1 MASGAMP
8 DTSWVSADDLI
19 NEHRVRA
26 FTLSGLREL
35 LRTYGVEIGPLL
47 DEAELP
53 ADVLKDDYAWIP
65 LRKLAN
71 VLALAARETGDP
83 YFGLKYG
90 EAARFTINPLGYLMT
105 NAPDLR
111 SALRLFGRFHTVLN
125 SNTIRFVE
133 TITGGGR
140 IEWSYPVSLPNTA
153 QLSDFVVMR
162 FMSRIKATAGDSWR
176 PLAVGVMHRAPADR
190 AEYERRFGPRIAFDQ
205 PANSITL
212 SAATLALP
220 TPRADPQLFKL
231 ILRFCEDQLE
241 RQRDV
246 EHPLNRIREAMTR
259 CLQQGSFGP
268 SSVAK
273 ELGVAPA
280 LMHRRLKADQTS
292 FQRLLDD
299 TRRSLTR
306 RYLMET
312 SLKLTE
318 IAGLVGYSELSAF
331 SRAARRW
338 FGTSPRNFRRQAPN
352 LDAAA

>member
-8 DTSWVSADDLI
+8 DINWISSDEIVS
-19 NEHRVRA
+19 EHRVRA

-35 LRTYGVEIGPLL
+35 LTSYGTDIGPIL
-47 DEAELP
+47 DAAELP

-65 LRKLAN
+65 LRKLAD
-71 VLALAARETGDP
+71 VLAFAARETGDP

-111 SALRLFGRFHTVLN
+111 SALRLFARFHAVLN
-125 SNTIRFVE
+125 SNTVRFVE

-140 IEWSYPVSLPNTA
+140 IEWSYPVGLPNTA

-162 FMSRIKATAGDSWR
+162 FISRIKATAGDSWR

-190 AEYERRFGPRIAFDQ
+190 NEYERRFGPRIAFDQ
-205 PANSITL
+205 PANSVAIG
-212 SAATLALP
+212 AAALALP
-220 TPRADPQLFKL
+220 TPHADPQLFKL
-231 ILRFCEDQLE
+231 ILRFCEDQLQ

-268 SSVAK
+268 NSVAK
-273 ELGVAPA
+273 EIGVAPA
-280 LMHRRLKADQTS
+280 QLHRRLKADQTS

-318 IAGLVGYSELSAF
+318 IAALVGYSELSAF

-338 FGTSPRNFRRQAPN
+338 FGTSPRNVRRQAPN
-352 LDAAA
+352 LDVAA

>member
-8 DTSWVSADDLI
+8 DISWVSADEI
-19 NEHRVRA
+19 VSEHRVRA

-35 LRTYGVEIGPLL
+35 LTSYGTDIGPIL
-47 DEAELP
+47 DEVELP

-90 EAARFTINPLGYLMT
+90 EAARFTSNPLAYLIA

-111 SALRLFGRFHTVLN
+111 SAFRLFARYQGVLN
-125 SNTIRFVE
+125 SNTINFIEGV
-133 TITGGGR
+133 TGGGR

-162 FMSRIKATAGDSWR
+162 FVSRIKAAAGNNWR
-176 PLAVGVMHRAPADR
+176 PLAVGIMHRTPLDL

-205 PANSITL
+205 PGNSITL
-212 SAATLALP
+212 AAATLALP

-241 RQRDV
+241 RQREV

-268 SSVAK
+268 NSVAK
-273 ELGVAPA
+273 ELGIAPA
-280 LMHRRLKADQTS
+280 LLHRRLKVDQTS

-338 FGTSPRNFRRQAPN
+338 FGTSPRNFRRRAPN

>member
-1 MASGAMP
+1 MSAGSGP
-8 DTSWVSADDLI
+8 GSRSTSRQTALPF
-19 NEHRVRA
+19 R
-26 FTLSGLREL
+26 LR
-35 LRTYGVEIGPLL
+35 R
-47 DEAELP
+47 
-53 ADVLKDDYAWIP
+53 W
-65 LRKLAN
+65 
-71 VLALAARETGDP
+71 
-83 YFGLKYG
+83 
-90 EAARFTINPLGYLMT
+90 
-105 NAPDLR
+105 
-111 SALRLFGRFHTVLN
+111 
-125 SNTIRFVE
+125 
-133 TITGGGR
+133 
-140 IEWSYPVSLPNTA
+140 
-153 QLSDFVVMR
+153 
-162 FMSRIKATAGDSWR
+162 
-176 PLAVGVMHRAPADR
+176 
-190 AEYERRFGPRIAFDQ
+190 RIA
-205 PANSITL
+205 
-212 SAATLALP
+212 

-231 ILRFCEDQLE
+231 VLRFCEDQIE

-268 SSVAK
+268 NGVAQ
-273 ELGVAPA
+273 ELGITPA
-280 LMHRRLKADQTS
+280 LLHRRLKVDQTS

>member
-8 DTSWVSADDLI
+8 DTGWVSADEI
-19 NEHRVRA
+19 VSEHRVRA

-35 LRTYGVEIGPLL
+35 LTSYGLEIGPIL
-47 DEAELP
+47 DEAELS
-53 ADVLKDDYAWIP
+53 ADAIKDDYAWIP
-65 LRKLAN
+65 LRKFAN
-71 VLALAARETGDP
+71 VLAFAARETGDP

-90 EAARFTINPLGYLMT
+90 EAARFTSNPLGYLMA

-125 SNTIRFVE
+125 SNTIHFIESV
-133 TITGGGR
+133 TGGGR
-140 IEWSYPVSLPNTA
+140 IEWSYPISLPNTA
-153 QLSDFVVMR
+153 QLTDFVLMR
-162 FMSRIKATAGDSWR
+162 FVSRIRANAGSSWR
-176 PLAVGVMHRAPADR
+176 PLAVGVMHRAPRDL
-190 AEYERRFGPRIAFDQ
+190 AEYERRFGPRITFDQ

-212 SAATLALP
+212 SAATLALA

-268 SSVAK
+268 NSVAQ
-273 ELGVAPA
+273 ELGITPA
-280 LMHRRLKADQTS
+280 LLHRRLKVDQTS

>member
-1 MASGAMP
+1 VREVL
-8 DTSWVSADDLI
+8 TS
-19 NEHRVRA
+19 
-26 FTLSGLREL
+26 
-35 LRTYGVEIGPLL
+35 YGTDIGPIL

-53 ADVLKDDYAWIP
+53 ADVLRDDYAWIP

-71 VLALAARETGDP
+71 VLAFAARETGDP

-90 EAARFTINPLGYLMT
+90 EAAPFTINPLGYLMT

-111 SALRLFGRFHTVLN
+111 SALRLFARYQAVLN

-133 TITGGGR
+133 TITEGGR
-140 IEWSYPVSLPNTA
+140 IEWSYPVGLPNTA

-162 FMSRIKATAGDSWR
+162 FISRIKATAGDIWR
-176 PLAVGVMHRAPADR
+176 PLAVSVMHGAPADR
-190 AEYERRFGPRIAFDQ
+190 AEYERRLGPRIAFNQ
-205 PANSITL
+205 PANSIAI
-212 SAATLALP
+212 AAAALALP
-220 TPRADPQLFKL
+220 TPRADPQLLKL
-231 ILRFCEDQLE
+231 ILRFCEDQLQ
-241 RQRDV
+241 RQREV
-246 EHPLNRIREAMTR
+246 EHPLNRIREALTR
-259 CLQQGSFGP
+259 CLQQGSFGAN
-268 SSVAK
+268 SVAK

-280 LMHRRLKADQTS
+280 LLHRRLKADQTS